1 MDWQIIVALVIAI
14 PIILFPVAFVWYLNI
29 GSVVAAVRDWR
40 KAHLAS
46 RRRTGDPARAAAG
59 TEANEKEGG

>member
-40 KAHLAS
+40 KAHLA
-46 RRRTGDPARAAAG
+46 RRRAGEPAAV
-59 TEANEKEGG
+59 TDTTEKEGG